1 MPDTDV
7 GARNATVNKMMTKVL
22 LLESS
27 HSHWVGLGWE
37 IGNKWSADYKSNKKR
52 GCEILRLKTKT
63 LDRMSRERLPGE

>member
-7 GARNATVNKMMTKVL
+7 GARNATVNKIHKSLAFRKLTL
-22 LLESS
+22 SLGGG
-27 HSHWVGLGWE
+27 WGWE